1 MRATGCLL
9 IFACTALFHAQEVQ
23 DGGSRGTI
31 LALERVWS
39 EAEAR
44 GDSRVLDGIFDNA
57 LVYMEEGRIVTKGE
71 CLSRMRTAGSRLR
84 QIQPGATSVKIFG
97 NTAIV
102 VGTYRDK
109 TVISGKSL
117 QKQRRFIDT
126 WVNKKGEWVL
136 VATGSAPLAR

>member
-9 IFACTALFHAQEVQ
+9 IFVCTALFHAQEAQ
-23 DGGSRGTI
+23 EGGSTRTI
-31 LALERVWS
+31 LALERAWS

-44 GDSRVLDGIFDNA
+44 GDTRALDGIFDNA
-57 LVYMEEGRIVTKGE
+57 LVYMEEGRIVAKGE
-71 CLSRMRTAGSRLR
+71 CLSRMRTAGSRQR
-84 QIQPGATSVKIFG
+84 QIQAGSTSVQIFG

-102 VGTYRDK
+102 VGIYRDK

-117 QKQRRFIDT
+117 QKRRFIDT
-126 WVNKKGEWVL
+126 WVNKKGEWML